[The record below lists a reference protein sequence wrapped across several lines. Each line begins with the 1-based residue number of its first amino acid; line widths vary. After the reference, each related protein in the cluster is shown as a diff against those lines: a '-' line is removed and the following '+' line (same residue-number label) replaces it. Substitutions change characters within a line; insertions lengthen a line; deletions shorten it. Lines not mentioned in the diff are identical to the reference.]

1 MNPELLI
8 LFNSSL
14 RDYVYIHDYI
24 EKEGEEE
31 SEGKGDFK
39 Y

>member
-14 RDYVYIHDYI
+14 QDYVYMHDYI
-24 EKEGEEE
+24 EKEGEGGR
-31 SEGKGDFK
+31 EGKEIF
-39 Y
+39 